1 MGIASSVTTA
11 ALAALAAVGG
21 IVTFVAGKYHELGA
35 FYALIGIS
43 ATLFVFAIVV
53 GAQGTAEV
61 TKEGYKGSWS
71 PFTKKKLFNW
81 QANITMAAFAFFV
94 LAIVVGLLS
103 PAIPAQ
109 APASAAT
116 PKRSHG
122 AARTPHAGR
131 SATEGVRGHTPW
143 SPPSASSMSSK
154 SRWYSAARASTPSRL
169 YDS

>member
-11 ALAALAAVGG
+11 ALAALAAVGV

-71 PFTKKKLFNW
+71 PFTKKKLF
-81 QANITMAAFAFFV
+81 T
-94 LAIVVGLLS
+94 G
-103 PAIPAQ
+103 
-109 APASAAT
+109 
-116 PKRSHG
+116 G
-122 AARTPHAGR
+122 RTSR
-131 SATEGVRGHTPW
+131 W
-143 SPPSASSMSSK
+143 PPSHSSSWRSSLVCCHRRSPRKPRRVLQHEAKSWRCENASRGTK
-154 SRWYSAARASTPSRL
+154 RY
-169 YDS
+169 